1 MCVVFSLWNS
11 MTFAK
16 VTQDCELV
24 INGRCTDCNSL
35 AGFEINTDET
45 CKALC
50 PNRKVFYPWRQKYC
64 ALEECPQEYPV
75 RDEEYGHC
83 SKEKIE
89 QQDMY
94 KQEFK
99 EIDATDKKYA
109 VGTKTGKCPP
119 DKPLLSGSRCYPC
132 DYPLDVRITKDFEK
146 LCPERI
152 SIPYP
157 WINDNTTITYMPC
170 PEDKPLRSWYGKCFS
185 CDYPDVVRVITQCLE
200 DDKLC
205 DVCPNRI
212 ILPQAGGNRPSIL
225 KCPSDK
231 PLTDVKGICFSC
243 DIEIPIET
251 VKDGD
256 CEKYCP
262 SKRKSLN
269 NYCVKLENNTK

>member
-109 VGTKTGKCPP
+109 VGTKTGKCP
-119 DKPLLSGSRCYPC
+119 
-132 DYPLDVRITKDFEK
+132 
-146 LCPERI
+146 
-152 SIPYP
+152 
-157 WINDNTTITYMPC
+157 
-170 PEDKPLRSWYGKCFS
+170 
-185 CDYPDVVRVITQCLE
+185 
-200 DDKLC
+200 
-205 DVCPNRI
+205 
-212 ILPQAGGNRPSIL
+212 
-225 KCPSDK
+225 SDK

-251 VKDGD
+251 VKDSD

-269 NYCVKLENNTK
+269 NYCVKLGNNTK